1 MGQELASDPFS
12 MSLVRIHSHGKRPLE
27 LSNDRS
33 AEKVWVV
40 ASDVGDRDGIGV
52 ELLLEGALAM
62 EIFRDD
68 TKRTREI
75 TLYRTEMPLE
85 LVEEIIAKFKSEI
98 PWDFLD

>member
-1 MGQELASDPFS
+1 
-12 MSLVRIHSHGKRPLE
+12 
-27 LSNDRS
+27 
-33 AEKVWVV
+33 
-40 ASDVGDRDGIGV
+40 
-52 ELLLEGALAM
+52 M